1 MGKEVV
7 LFSVSSSVYSF
18 FDNLYRNDVYIA
30 YSVVPRRFKTLEI
43 PHPSYFMSLLFI
55 LRWEFLQDSLG
66 ERRGGKEGA
75 RNS

>member
-43 PHPSYFMSLLFI
+43 PHPSYFMSLLFYPP
-55 LRWEFLQDSLG
+55 LG
-66 ERRGGKEGA
+66 IPPVFTWGEEGRKGGGKE
-75 RNS
+75 